1 MHSLSCLLSVKR
13 RHIVSARVRPIPPPL
28 HPRKIPYQAPWIPQQ
43 PLSVKL
49 FVYFCGKFYKMAK
62 KLVRFDW
69 AMKRLLRNQANF
81 DILEGFLSEL
91 LHEDFKIHQI
101 LESEGNKQTEDDKF
115 NRVDILVENR
125 KGELVIVEIQN
136 TREADYFQRMLYG
149 TAKVIVEHIAEGQP
163 YSRVKKVYSVNIVY
177 FDLGQGDDY
186 VYHGTTS
193 FVGIHSNHE
202 LELSEK
208 QKELFK
214 KTSVSDLYPE
224 YYVIKTNR
232 FNEVAKDTLDEW
244 IYFLKTSEIK
254 DEFTAKGLKAA
265 SQKLD
270 ILKLEPADR
279 KEYDRY
285 MEAQRSDASFVET
298 VKLEIT
304 TAVNEALKSRGEEIA
319 ENALRKGATIVFA
332 AEITGLSIQ
341 EVQEIAAKLGP
352 EATEL

>member
-1 MHSLSCLLSVKR
+1 
-13 RHIVSARVRPIPPPL
+13 
-28 HPRKIPYQAPWIPQQ
+28 
-43 PLSVKL
+43 
-49 FVYFCGKFYKMAK
+49 MAK

-69 AMKRLLRNQANF
+69 AMKRLLRNKANF

-91 LHEDFKIHQI
+91 LHEDFKINQI
-101 LESEGNKQTEDDKF
+101 LESEGNKETGDDKF

-149 TAKVIVEHIAEGQP
+149 TSKVIVEHIAEGQP
-163 YSRVKKVYSVNIVY
+163 YSQVKKVYSVNIVY

-186 VYHGTTS
+186 VYLGTTT
-193 FVGIHSNHE
+193 FIGIHSNHE

-214 KTSVSDLYPE
+214 KISVPDLYPE

-232 FNEVAKDTLDEW
+232 FNDIARDTLDEW
-244 IYFLKTSEIK
+244 IYFLKKAEIK

-270 ILKLEPADR
+270 ILKLEPDDR

-285 MEAQRSDASFVET
+285 LEAERSDASFAET
-298 VKLEIT
+298 VKLEISS
-304 TAVNEALKSRGEEIA
+304 VIREVA
-319 ENALRKGATIVFA
+319 ENALVEGASPEFVA
-332 AEITGLSIQ
+332 KITGLTIKD
-341 EVQEIAAKLGP
+341 VQDIADRLGP
-352 EATEL
+352 NK

>member
-1 MHSLSCLLSVKR
+1 
-13 RHIVSARVRPIPPPL
+13 
-28 HPRKIPYQAPWIPQQ
+28 
-43 PLSVKL
+43 
-49 FVYFCGKFYKMAK
+49 MAK

-69 AMKRLLRNQANF
+69 AMKRLLRNKANF

-91 LHEDFKIHQI
+91 LHEDFKINQI
-101 LESEGNKQTEDDKF
+101 LESEGNKETGDDKF

-149 TAKVIVEHIAEGQP
+149 TSKVIVEHIAEGQP
-163 YSRVKKVYSVNIVY
+163 YSQVKKVYSVNIVY

-186 VYHGTTS
+186 VYLGTTT
-193 FVGIHSNHE
+193 FIGIHSNHE

-214 KTSVSDLYPE
+214 KISVPDLYPE

-232 FNEVAKDTLDEW
+232 FNEIARDTLDEW
-244 IYFLKTSEIK
+244 IYFLKKAEIK

-270 ILKLEPADR
+270 ILKLEPDDR

-285 MEAQRSDASFVET
+285 LEAERSDASFAET
-298 VKLEIT
+298 VKLEISS
-304 TAVNEALKSRGEEIA
+304 VIREVA
-319 ENALRKGATIVFA
+319 ENALVEGASPEFVA
-332 AEITGLSIQ
+332 KITGLTIKD
-341 EVQEIAAKLGP
+341 VQDIADRLGP
-352 EATEL
+352 NK

>member
-1 MHSLSCLLSVKR
+1 
-13 RHIVSARVRPIPPPL
+13 
-28 HPRKIPYQAPWIPQQ
+28 
-43 PLSVKL
+43 
-49 FVYFCGKFYKMAK
+49 
-62 KLVRFDW
+62 
-69 AMKRLLRNQANF
+69 MKRLLRHKANF
-81 DILEGFLSEL
+81 DILEGFLGEL
-91 LHEDFKIHQI
+91 LYEDFKIKQI
-101 LESEGNKQTEDDKF
+101 LESEGNKETEDDKF
-115 NRVDILVENR
+115 NRVNILVENR
-125 KGELVIVEIQN
+125 HGELVIVEIQN

-163 YSRVKKVYSVNIVY
+163 YSKVKKVYSVNIVY

-186 VYHGTTS
+186 VYHGTTT

-208 QKELFK
+208 QKALFK

-232 FNEVAKDTLDEW
+232 FNEIAKDTLDEW
-244 IYFLKTSEIK
+244 IYFLKTAEIK

-270 ILKLEPADR
+270 IMKLAPADR
-279 KEYDRY
+279 KDYDRY

-304 TAVNEALKSRGEEIA
+304 TAVNEALKSRDEAIA
-319 ENALRKGATIVFA
+319 ESALIEGASADFVVK
-332 AEITGLSIQ
+332 ITGLSIE
-341 EVQEIAAKLGP
+341 EVRSIAERMGLHK
-352 EATEL
+352 

>member
-1 MHSLSCLLSVKR
+1 
-13 RHIVSARVRPIPPPL
+13 
-28 HPRKIPYQAPWIPQQ
+28 
-43 PLSVKL
+43 
-49 FVYFCGKFYKMAK
+49 MAK

-69 AMKRLLRNQANF
+69 AMKRLLRHKANF
-81 DILEGFLSEL
+81 DILEGFLGEL
-91 LHEDFKIHQI
+91 LYEDFKIKQI
-101 LESEGNKQTEDDKF
+101 LESEGNKETEDDKF
-115 NRVDILVENR
+115 NRVDMLVENR
-125 KGELVIVEIQN
+125 HGELVIVEIQN

-163 YSRVKKVYSVNIVY
+163 YSKVKKVYSVNIVY

-186 VYHGTTS
+186 VYHGTTT

-232 FNEVAKDTLDEW
+232 FNEIAKDTLDEW
-244 IYFLKTSEIK
+244 IYFLKTAEIK

-270 ILKLEPADR
+270 IMKLAPADR
-279 KEYDRY
+279 KDYDRY

-304 TAVNEALKSRGEEIA
+304 TAVNEALKSRDEEIA
-319 ENALRKGATIVFA
+319 ESALIEGASADFVVK
-332 AEITGLSIQ
+332 ITGLSIE
-341 EVQEIAAKLGP
+341 EVLSIAERLG
-352 EATEL
+352 LNK

>member
-1 MHSLSCLLSVKR
+1 MT
-13 RHIVSARVRPIPPPL
+13 
-28 HPRKIPYQAPWIPQQ
+28 
-43 PLSVKL
+43 
-49 FVYFCGKFYKMAK
+49 K
-62 KLVRFDW
+62 KLVHFDW
-69 AMKRLLRNQANF
+69 AMKRLLRNKANF

-91 LHEDFKIHQI
+91 LHEDFKIKQI
-101 LESEGNKQTEDDKF
+101 LESEANKETGDDKF
-115 NRVDILVENR
+115 NQVDILVENR
-125 KGELVIVEIQN
+125 KGELVIVEVQN

-149 TAKVIVEHIAEGQP
+149 TARVIVEHIAEGLP

-177 FDLGQGDDY
+177 FDLGHGDDY
-186 VYHGTTS
+186 VYHGTTA

-232 FNEVAKDTLDEW
+232 FNEIARDTLDEW
-244 IYFLKTSEIK
+244 IYFLKTAEIR

-270 ILKLEPADR
+270 IMKLEPADR
-279 KEYDRY
+279 REYDRY

-298 VKLEIT
+298 VKLEISA
-304 TAVNEALKSRGEEIA
+304 AVNEALKSREEEIA
-319 ENALRKGATIVFA
+319 ETGLAEGLSIEIVSRL
-332 AEITGLSIQ
+332 TGLSV
-341 EVQEIAAKLGP
+341 EKVRSIAERLG
-352 EATEL
+352 LNK

>member
-1 MHSLSCLLSVKR
+1 
-13 RHIVSARVRPIPPPL
+13 
-28 HPRKIPYQAPWIPQQ
+28 
-43 PLSVKL
+43 
-49 FVYFCGKFYKMAK
+49 MAK

-69 AMKRLLRNQANF
+69 AMKRLLRNKANF

-91 LHEDFKIHQI
+91 LHDDFRIKQI
-101 LESEGNKQTEDDKF
+101 LESETNKETGDDKF
-115 NRVDILVENR
+115 NRVDILVENK

-163 YSRVKKVYSVNIVY
+163 YSKVKKVYSVNIVY

-186 VYHGTTS
+186 IYHGKTA
-193 FVGIHSNHE
+193 FFGINSNHE

-208 QKELFK
+208 QKELFQK
-214 KTSVSDLYPE
+214 ISVSDLYPE

-232 FNEVAKDTLDEW
+232 FNEVARNTLDEW
-244 IYFLKTSEIK
+244 IYFLKTAEIK

-270 ILKLEPADR
+270 ILKLAPADR
-279 KEYDRY
+279 KEYDKY

-304 TAVNEALKSRGEEIA
+304 SAVSEALKSRDEAIA
-319 ENALRKGATIVFA
+319 ENALRKGSTIEFA
-332 AEITGLSIQ
+332 AEITGLPIA
-341 EVQEIAAKLGP
+341 EVQKIAAKLG
-352 EATEL
+352 LNLQ

>member
-1 MHSLSCLLSVKR
+1 MFLAVLQPNGRLKNYKFNAKKA
-13 RHIVSARVRPIPPPL
+13 IFALKPL
-28 HPRKIPYQAPWIPQQ
+28 
-43 PLSVKL
+43 
-49 FVYFCGKFYKMAK
+49 KMAK

-69 AMKRLLRNQANF
+69 AMKRLLRNKANF

-91 LHEDFKIHQI
+91 LHEDFKIKQI
-101 LESEGNKQTEDDKF
+101 LESEGNKETEDDKF

-163 YSRVKKVYSVNIVY
+163 YSQVKKVYSVNIVY

-186 VYHGTTS
+186 VYHGTTA
-193 FVGIHSNHE
+193 FIGIHSNHE

-208 QKELFK
+208 QKQLFK
-214 KTSVSDLYPE
+214 RTSVSDLYPE

-244 IYFLKTSEIK
+244 IYFLETAEIK
-254 DEFTAKGLKAA
+254 DEFTAKGLKSA

-270 ILKLEPADR
+270 ILKLDPADR

-285 MEAQRSDASFVET
+285 LEAQRSDASFVET

-304 TAVNEALKSRGEEIA
+304 TAVNEALKSRAEEIA
-319 ENALRKGATIVFA
+319 EAGLTEGLSI
-332 AEITGLSIQ
+332 EIISKLTGLSTL
-341 EVQEIAAKLGP
+341 EVQSIAARLG
-352 EATEL
+352 LDK

>member
-1 MHSLSCLLSVKR
+1 MISIR
-13 RHIVSARVRPIPPPL
+13 QI
-28 HPRKIPYQAPWIPQQ
+28 Q
-43 PLSVKL
+43 PFRWVCRIFVPKL
-49 FVYFCGKFYKMAK
+49 DKMAK

-69 AMKRLLRNQANF
+69 AMKRLLRNKANF

-91 LHEDFKIHQI
+91 LHEDFKIKQI
-101 LESEGNKQTEDDKF
+101 LESEGNKETEDDKF
-115 NRVDILVENR
+115 NRVDILVENK

-163 YSRVKKVYSVNIVY
+163 YSQVKKVYSVNIVY

-186 VYHGTTS
+186 VYHGTTT
-193 FVGIHSNHE
+193 FVGIHSNRE
-202 LELSEK
+202 LELSKK
-208 QKELFK
+208 QKALFK
-214 KTSVSDLYPE
+214 QTSVSDLYPE

-244 IYFLKTSEIK
+244 IYFLKTAEIK
-254 DEFTAKGLKAA
+254 DEFTAKGLKSA

-285 MEAQRSDASFVET
+285 MELQRSDASFVET

-304 TAVNEALKSRGEEIA
+304 SAVKSREEEIA
-319 ENALRKGATIVFA
+319 EAGLLEGLSIEIVSKL
-332 AEITGLSIQ
+332 TGLSTL
-341 EVQEIAAKLGP
+341 EVQSIAARLG
-352 EATEL
+352 LNK